1 MSGALPNLA
10 GKTVLVTGAAGFVGF
25 HLAQALLTAGA
36 SVHGVD
42 NCNAYYDPALKEAR
56 LAQLVPYPGFA
67 FTRMDLTDHEGLADL
82 FARVRPEIVVH
93 LAAQAGV
100 RHSLSHPRS
109 YISANVDGFLGILEA
124 ARAHPV
130 AHLLYASSSSVYGA
144 EAAVPFREDDSAAT
158 PVSLYAATKR
168 ANELMAQTYAHLFR
182 IPCSGLRFFTVYG
195 PWGRPDMAY
204 FSFTKAILEGR
215 PIDLFNEGRMER
227 DFTDVGDVT
236 AAILRLIGQ
245 PPEQAAERLRE
256 ALPGSAP
263 HLIYNV
269 GNHTP
274 VQLSEFVAAIEAA
287 TGRTAQTRLLP
298 MQPGDVPRTC
308 ADVTRLATVAGFSPA
323 TPIREGIARFVDWY
337 RGYFG

>member
-1 MSGALPNLA
+1 MSSALPDFS
-10 GKTVLVTGAAGFVGF
+10 GRTVLVTGAAGFVGF
-25 HLAQALLTAGA
+25 HLAQALLNAGA
-36 SVHGVD
+36 VVHGLD
-42 NCNAYYDPALKEAR
+42 NCNAYYDPSLKEAR
-56 LAQLVPYPGFA
+56 LAVLTPQPGFA
-67 FTRMDLTDHEGLADL
+67 FTRMDLTDHEGIRDL

-100 RHSLSHPRS
+100 RHSLAHPRS
-109 YISANVDGFLGILEA
+109 YVSANVDGFLGILEA

-144 EAAVPFREDDSAAT
+144 EAKVPFREDDPAAM

-227 DFTDVGDVT
+227 DFTYVDDVT
-236 AAILRLIGQ
+236 GAILRLAHV
-245 PPEQAAERLRE
+245 PPDQACLRLGE
-256 ALPGSAP
+256 ALPGGAP

-274 VQLSEFVAAIEAA
+274 VPLAEFVAAIEAA
-287 TGRTAQTRLLP
+287 TGRKAQTRMLP